1 MATIPVTAP
10 TITHPANATQQ
21 IARAVAVG
29 VVGAALAIV
38 AVLLL
43 AVRPDWWR
51 AFAAA
56 SVVSV
61 AAAAASV
68 PVVAWGLRNGL
79 KHPEIL
85 TFAYVASMLVRAAVS
100 LGGGV
105 AAIVLGKYP
114 LTATLMMIFPYYLS
128 ILAAETIVVA
138 RLLKSAPQS
147 ESSAAAAAAGPAEN
161 THA

>member
-1 MATIPVTAP
+1 MAAIAMNQPAP
-10 TITHPANATQQ
+10 AATRTPTQAL
-21 IARAVAVG
+21 ARAVMTAL
-29 VVGAALAIV
+29 VVAALSIV

-138 RLLKSAPQS
+138 RLMRSAPQS
-147 ESSAAAAAAGPAEN
+147 EPPANPPAEN

>member
-10 TITHPANATQQ
+10 TITHTANATQQ

-29 VVGAALAIV
+29 VVVAALAIL

-61 AAAAASV
+61 AGAAVSV
-68 PVVAWGLRNGL
+68 PVVAFGVRYGPSR
-79 KHPEIL
+79 PEL
-85 TFAYVASMLVRAAVS
+85 VMVSYVAALFTRGLVMV
-100 LGGGV
+100 GGAM
-105 AAIVLGKYP
+105 AAILLGRYP
-114 LTATLMMIFPYYLS
+114 LHATL
-128 ILAAETIVVA
+128 
-138 RLLKSAPQS
+138 
-147 ESSAAAAAAGPAEN
+147 
-161 THA
+161 